1 MKTIITFGSK
11 HLEWLHHRLN
21 PMNVALVVEA
31 DNENLARQEVFN
43 SRIGEYFST
52 SYPYEQYIN
61 EFKDKG
67 MK

>member
-31 DNENLARQEVFN
+31 DIEE
-43 SRIGEYFST
+43 EYPQAIRKKNA
-52 SYPYEQYIN
+52 SYCIN
-61 EFKDKG
+61 TFQVKII
-67 MK
+67 